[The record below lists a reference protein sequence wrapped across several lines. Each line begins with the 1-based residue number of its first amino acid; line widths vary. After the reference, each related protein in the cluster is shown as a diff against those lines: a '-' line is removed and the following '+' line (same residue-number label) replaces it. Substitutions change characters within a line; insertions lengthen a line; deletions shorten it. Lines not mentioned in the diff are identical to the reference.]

1 MLNLVF
7 LGRTV
12 VHAVSRRPVTS
23 EVRVRYE
30 VILWIYVVDLA
41 EVGEVFLQM
50 FRVSPISIIPP
61 LLHTRP
67 SIPAAVTRT
76 SNGRTFKPS

>member
-1 MLNLVF
+1 M
-7 LGRTV
+7 

-30 VILWIYVVDLA
+30 VILWIYVVDIV

-50 FRVSPISIIPP
+50 IRVSPVSIIPP
-61 LLHTRP
+61 MLRTRVYVP
-67 SIPAAVTRT
+67 VAVTRK
-76 SNGRTFKPS
+76 SNGRSFELS